1 MSLSNI
7 LVKIIGMVLA
17 LVGLALLLSA
27 VGVNFL
33 GIALAP
39 WYAAVLV
46 GVLFLGAGIYLI
58 RGGNITL

>member
-39 WYAAVLV
+39 WYVAVLV